1 MDWVRTTKTWRR
13 IITPHQERNDTTLAW
28 YNLHPRNTAPYL
40 ILLMFCYKLYIA
52 YSKGKTSMF
61 HYKLYIAYSRA
72 TINTMIAVPVNALKQ
87 SNFND
92 LNAMFTNVYGM

>member
-13 IITPHQERNDTTLAW
+13 IITPHQERNDATLAW

-52 YSKGKTSMF
+52 YSKGKTYRCF
-61 HYKLYIAYSRA
+61 
-72 TINTMIAVPVNALKQ
+72 TT
-87 SNFND
+87 NFI
-92 LNAMFTNVYGM
+92 LPTQGQP

>member
-1 MDWVRTTKTWRR
+1 MVQLTSKKHCPISDFINVLL
-13 IITPHQERNDTTLAW
+13 QTL
-28 YNLHPRNTAPYL
+28 YCLLKGQNL
-40 ILLMFCYKLYIA
+40 
-52 YSKGKTSMF
+52 SMF